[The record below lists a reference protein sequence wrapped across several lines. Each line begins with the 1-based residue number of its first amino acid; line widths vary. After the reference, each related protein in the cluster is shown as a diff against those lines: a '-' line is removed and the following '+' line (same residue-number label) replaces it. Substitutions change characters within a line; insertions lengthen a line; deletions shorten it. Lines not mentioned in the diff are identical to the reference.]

1 MGSSR
6 AEAEAEAAGSEANS
20 GNADTGAAAAAAG
33 GRAFPAMKTP
43 PFPWILLL
51 QIDASPL
58 PYSAMP
64 VNRSHEQLQT
74 HAST

>member
-6 AEAEAEAAGSEANS
+6 AEAEAEAEGFEANS
-20 GNADTGAAAAAAG
+20 GNADTGAAAAG
-33 GRAFPAMKTP
+33 GRAFPGMTKP

-51 QIDASPL
+51 QIDAAPL

-64 VNRSHEQLQT
+64 VNRSHGQLQT

>member
-6 AEAEAEAAGSEANS
+6 AGAEVEAAESEANS

-33 GRAFPAMKTP
+33 RALPGMTTQT
-43 PFPWILLL
+43 FPWILLL
-51 QIDASPL
+51 QIDAAPL

-64 VNRSHEQLQT
+64 VNRGHEQLQT